1 MKIGV
6 HMTPFFGPG
15 SRSPAEVIDE
25 VLAVGRRVDELGFDW
40 VSVPHHWAAHPVV
53 WPQPFPLLAALARE
67 TRSAR
72 LMTLM
77 LLLPLLNAVDVA
89 ENAATV
95 DQMSGGRLTLGAA
108 IGFREVELHAIGLT
122 RKDRVPK
129 LEESLEVMK
138 RVWSGDEVSFPGRYG
153 TLERMRTA
161 LVPAQKPH
169 PPIILAAQSEVATRR
184 AARIADG
191 VYLGPQVTWKGIAHL
206 VEVYRQARRDAGHT
220 DPGIIGAGRVVLLD
234 RDKEAAARLGHAKLE
249 ALFGNYQKWQ
259 MKEAGMVPIALSFDT
274 PLDDWTVNGSA
285 DDCASTLSRAAKEYG
300 LTHVGLNIYSL
311 PAGTPARVEHVERIA
326 ADVIGRQVREA

>member
-15 SRSPAEVIDE
+15 TRAPSEVIDE
-25 VLAVGRRVDELGFDW
+25 VLAVGRRVDQLDLDW

-72 LMTLM
+72 LMSLM
-77 LLLPLLNAVDVA
+77 VLLPLLNAVDVA

-108 IGFREVELHAIGLT
+108 IGFREVELHAVGLT

-129 LEESLEVMK
+129 LEESVEVMK
-138 RVWSGDEVSFPGRYG
+138 RLWSGEEVNFPGKYG
-153 TLERMRTA
+153 RLERMRTA

-169 PPIILAAQSEVATRR
+169 PPIVLAAQSEGAARR

-191 VYLGPQVTWKGIAHL
+191 VYLGPQVTWKGIGHL
-206 VEVYRQARRDAGHT
+206 AAVYRQARREAGRT
-220 DPGIIGAGRVVLLD
+220 DPGIVGAGRVMLLD
-234 RDKEAAARLGHAKLE
+234 RDKDAAARLGRSKLE
-249 ALFGNYQKWQ
+249 ALFGNYQRWRMQ
-259 MKEAGMVPIALSFDT
+259 EAGMVPIALSFDT
-274 PLDDWTVNGSA
+274 PLDDWTVMGSA
-285 DDCASTLSRAAKEYG
+285 DDCRATLTRAAKDYG

-311 PAGTPARVEHVERIA
+311 PAGTSNRLEHVERVA
-326 ADVIGRQVREA
+326 RDVVTAQVREA

>member
-15 SRSPAEVIDE
+15 TRPPAEVIDE
-25 VLAVGRRVDELGFDW
+25 ILVVGRRVDELGFDW

-77 LLLPLLNAVDVA
+77 VLLPLLNAVDVA
-89 ENAATV
+89 ENTATV

-108 IGFREVELHAIGLT
+108 IGFREVELRAVGLT

-129 LEESLEVMK
+129 LEESIEVMK
-138 RVWSGDEVSFPGRYG
+138 RLWSGEEVTFAGKYG

-169 PPIILAAQSEVATRR
+169 PPIILAAQSEGAARR

-206 VEVYRQARRDAGHT
+206 VDVYRRARREAGHT
-220 DPGIIGAGRVVLLD
+220 DPGIIGAGRVMLLD
-234 RDKEAAARLGHAKLE
+234 RDKDAAARLGRSKLE

-259 MKEAGMVPIALSFDT
+259 MQEAGMVPIALSFDT
-274 PLDDWTVNGSA
+274 PLDDWTVMGSA
-285 DDCASTLSRAAKEYG
+285 DECSATLTRAARDHG

-311 PAGTPARVEHVERIA
+311 PSGASGRLEHVERIA
-326 ADVIGRQVREA
+326 RDVITAEVREA

>member
-1 MKIGV
+1 MRIGV
-6 HMTPFFGPG
+6 HMTPFCGPG
-15 SRSPAEVIDE
+15 SRPPAEVIDE
-25 VLAVGRRVDELGFDW
+25 VLAVGRRADQLGFDW

-138 RVWSGDEVSFPGRYG
+138 RVWSGEEVSFPGRYG
-153 TLERMRTA
+153 ALERMRTA
-161 LVPAQKPH
+161 LVPVCEGDHRRLVRVPAAVVARNWRALRGSTRTRH
-169 PPIILAAQSEVATRR
+169 PR
-184 AARIADG
+184 ARG
-191 VYLGPQVTWKGIAHL
+191 
-206 VEVYRQARRDAGHT
+206 
-220 DPGIIGAGRVVLLD
+220 D
-234 RDKEAAARLGHAKLE
+234 RPR
-249 ALFGNYQKWQ
+249 
-259 MKEAGMVPIALSFDT
+259 
-274 PLDDWTVNGSA
+274 
-285 DDCASTLSRAAKEYG
+285 
-300 LTHVGLNIYSL
+300 
-311 PAGTPARVEHVERIA
+311 
-326 ADVIGRQVREA
+326 